1 MDRGSEKST
10 TTLFDEVSSGRR
22 TAIGQ
27 LILLYEPLIEHWVR
41 RYLGPRRFAR
51 DGEDVLQSIRVV
63 LIEKL
68 PALRQKSRQSLVA
81 WLQKVV
87 RTKISDWEKTSRAT
101 RRHPRRPVISLVA
114 TNAPE
119 VAAATPTPSRILHGA
134 EEVERL
140 TLAIESVPMR
150 YRGVLRFIH
159 ETNPTPAEVAAYVGK
174 EPDAARKFTARA
186 LDHLRRVLRSPSWT
200 KE

>member
-1 MDRGSEKST
+1 MDGEQST
-10 TTLFDEVSSGRR
+10 TTLFDAVSSGRR

-41 RYLGPRRFAR
+41 RYLGPKRFAR
-51 DGEDVLQSIRVV
+51 DGEDVLQSIRMT

-68 PALRQKSRQSLVA
+68 PALRQKSRWSLVA
-81 WLQKVV
+81 WLERVV
-87 RTKISDWEKTSRAT
+87 RTKISDWEKTRRAA
-101 RRHPRRPVISLVA
+101 RRNPRSPVISLVA

-119 VAAATPTPSRILHGA
+119 VAAATPTPSRILRGA

-140 TLAIESVPMR
+140 KYAIESVPVR

-159 ETNPTPAEVAAYVGK
+159 EKDPTPAEVAVYVGK
-174 EPDAARKFTARA
+174 EPDASRKFTARA
-186 LDHLRRVLRSPSWT
+186 LDHLRRVLRSPSCT
-200 KE
+200 TE